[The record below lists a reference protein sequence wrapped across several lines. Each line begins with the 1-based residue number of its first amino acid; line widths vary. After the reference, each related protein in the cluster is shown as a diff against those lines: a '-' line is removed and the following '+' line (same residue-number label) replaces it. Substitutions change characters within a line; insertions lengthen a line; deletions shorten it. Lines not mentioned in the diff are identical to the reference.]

1 MFPSPTAKQPV
12 AEKDPLWE
20 FFATQVTQVCGQQR
34 QERVGPSPAAE
45 QPVAEKDPL
54 THFGSFLQL
63 KCQET
68 VKLSPTAEQRPVA
81 EKDPLTH
88 FGSFLQLKCV
98 ASSVRRQWDHRQLRS
113 SQLLRRTHFESF
125 CNSSVWPAASGD
137 SGTIAGCG
145 AASCCKGPADPLW
158 VFFATQVSGQQRQET
173 VELSPTAEQQPV
185 AEKDP
190 F

>member
-45 QPVAEKDPL
+45 Q
-54 THFGSFLQL
+54 
-63 KCQET
+63 
-68 VKLSPTAEQRPVA
+68 PVA

-173 VELSPTAEQQPV
+173 VELSSTAEQQPV